1 MGRDMDNVQS
11 IAILSHR
18 SPGRLRL
25 RIPSKKGDELFF
37 QSLKDQLSSLSG
49 VERVDVNPVTGSILL
64 IHLIDM
70 EKIVQFA
77 RDKGLFEIQS
87 GSQNASFLHRE
98 VTKAFNILDG
108 RALGFTGGGI
118 NLGALA
124 SLALIAGGTYQII
137 RGNFAA
143 IPWYTA
149 YWYGLNLFLKSKPG
163 GNGGGE

>member
-1 MGRDMDNVQS
+1 MANVQS
-11 IAILSHR
+11 IAILSHQ

-25 RIPSKKGDELFF
+25 RIPSRKGDELFF

-49 VERVDVNPVTGSILL
+49 VERIDINPFTGSILL
-64 IHLIDM
+64 IHSIDT
-70 EKIVQFA
+70 EKIAQFA
-77 RDKGLFEIQS
+77 LTKGLFEIQRES
-87 GSQNASFLHRE
+87 ANASSFHRE
-98 VTKAFNILDG
+98 ATKAFNILDG

-124 SLALIAGGTYQII
+124 SLALIAAGTYQVV
-137 RGNFAA
+137 RGNFGA

>member
-1 MGRDMDNVQS
+1 MANIQS
-11 IAILSHR
+11 IAILSHQ

-49 VERVDVNPVTGSILL
+49 VERIDVNPATGSILL
-64 IHLIDM
+64 IHSIDA
-70 EKIVQFA
+70 EKIAQFA
-77 RDKGLFEIQS
+77 QGKGLFKIQS
-87 GSQNASFLHRE
+87 GSANASSLHRE
-98 VTKAFNILDG
+98 VTKAFNVLDG

-124 SLALIAGGTYQII
+124 SLALITAGTYQMF

>member
-1 MGRDMDNVQS
+1 MVNVQS
-11 IAILSHR
+11 VAILSHQ

-25 RIPSKKGDELFF
+25 RIPSKKGDGLFF
-37 QSLKDQLSSLSG
+37 QSLKDQLSTLSG
-49 VERVDVNPVTGSILL
+49 VERIDVNPITGSILL
-64 IHLIDM
+64 IHSIDA
-70 EKIVQFA
+70 EKIAQFA
-77 RDKGLFEIQS
+77 RGKGLFEIQS
-87 GSQNASFLHRE
+87 GSENASSLHRE

-108 RALGFTGGGI
+108 RALGFTEGGI

-124 SLALIAGGTYQII
+124 SLALIAAGTYQIF